1 MESKGWFLQFSY
13 DKCLFDAEGG
23 GVNPLEQLV
32 QFAGFYSLVML
43 NASLVAEGGCINL
56 MCRTIKVQLV
66 DISCFFLRISY
77 VFFVCRRREI
87 KFYSCKT
94 RLKTLYI
101 SVLDCC
107 YYFHTQVTQKIKRRL

>member
-43 NASLVAEGGCINL
+43 NASLVAEGGCVNL

-77 VFFVCRRREI
+77 FF
-87 KFYSCKT
+87 SCAEEG
-94 RLKTLYI
+94 RLNFIVVKPDLKLYI
-101 SVLDCC
+101 
-107 YYFHTQVTQKIKRRL
+107 

>member
-32 QFAGFYSLVML
+32 QFAGFYSLVMP
-43 NASLVAEGGCINL
+43 NTSLVAEGGCVNL

-66 DISCFFLRISY
+66 DISCFF
-77 VFFVCRRREI
+77 
-87 KFYSCKT
+87 SCAEEG
-94 RLKTLYI
+94 RLNFIVVKPDLKLYI
-101 SVLDCC
+101 
-107 YYFHTQVTQKIKRRL
+107 